1 MDRSSLQYI
10 VPSISIIYIDRRI
23 VSCASFGYMWKW
35 CTSCSIWSFRGSLWY
50 VLSSFPSLFAHINRI
65 QANYYI
71 AFSILSSAMVS
82 MLADPDHPTSASR
95 GMAIFDRVIDYFYLG
110 LLIMCFIL
118 SLGNRPQGS
127 KWGYTMAIIGFGI
140 ITIYMTVRWNAGSSV
155 CDSMIFCVR
164 RRRRFCWR
172 SKGLRRWQKMGH

>member
-1 MDRSSLQYI
+1 
-10 VPSISIIYIDRRI
+10 
-23 VSCASFGYMWKW
+23 MWKW
-35 CTSCSIWSFRGSLWY
+35 CISCSIWSFHGSLWY
-50 VLSSFPSLFAHINRI
+50 VLSSPPFAHINCI

-82 MLADPDHPTSASR
+82 MLADPDHPTTASR
-95 GMAIFDRVIDYFYLG
+95 VMAIFDRVIDYFYLG

-140 ITIYMTVRWNAGSSV
+140 ITIYMTVRLNMV
-155 CDSMIFCVR
+155 CSRDPHGFLCR
-164 RRRRFCWR
+164 CRRFCWR
-172 SKGLRRWQKMGH
+172 SKGLRRWRRMDRCHLGRCLRNQFSGILYFLC